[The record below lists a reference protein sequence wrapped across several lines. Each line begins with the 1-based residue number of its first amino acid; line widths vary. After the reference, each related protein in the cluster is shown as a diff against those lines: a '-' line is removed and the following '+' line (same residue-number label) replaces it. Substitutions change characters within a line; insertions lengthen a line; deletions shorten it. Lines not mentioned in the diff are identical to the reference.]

1 LSPANG
7 NDPRTFPQIWNATA
21 DDIEQTESDVAS
33 QGSAVSVLETD
44 VASQGSAVSVLET
57 DVDVL
62 QAGFV
67 SHGTSTGGTVALN
80 FSSGNALVSHLIS
93 GSSVAVTGVSYLP
106 GFTRTVRLHG
116 GTAVASLDVPAD
128 WVFVGNAAG
137 TAIGT
142 ATTVVVTATSFGTA
156 ASQVVAA
163 YAEEA

>member
-1 LSPANG
+1 VAVTRLTGGLSPANG

-21 DDIEQTESDVAS
+21 DDIEQTES
-33 QGSAVSVLETD
+33 D

>member
-1 LSPANG
+1 MAVTRLTGGLSPANG

-21 DDIEQTESDVAS
+21 DDIEQTES
-33 QGSAVSVLETD
+33 D